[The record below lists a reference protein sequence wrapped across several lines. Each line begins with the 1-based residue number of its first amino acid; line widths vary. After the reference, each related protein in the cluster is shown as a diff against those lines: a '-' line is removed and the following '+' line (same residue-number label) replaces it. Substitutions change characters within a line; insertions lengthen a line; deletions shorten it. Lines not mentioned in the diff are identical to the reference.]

1 MSRFDM
7 KYGMNKCSA
16 MWNSHTHTHRK
27 NVWSIMEG
35 EILDK
40 FSTLAGHLIGVSA
53 DRPFSFRR
61 SLATHIS
68 GTFSSI
74 PIG

>member
-1 MSRFDM
+1 
-7 KYGMNKCSA
+7 
-16 MWNSHTHTHRK
+16 
-27 NVWSIMEG
+27 MEG

-40 FSTLAGHLIGVSA
+40 FSTLTGHLIGVSA

-68 GTFSSI
+68 GSFSSI